1 MCRSVS
7 RPRTTPSRPRPRR
20 LDPLRPAVRR
30 TEHVPVDDLDGAWVE
45 LASLASD
52 DKMDLNIG
60 DWVEFADTAYLS
72 RGEPL
77 PLLRIEEVDLRAAA
91 CGSRASRTRPW
102 GVAPHR
108 IRSCAAGTGV
118 RPCATRPEPAVRS
131 RARRSSA
138 TARSASRKAAGCPWR
153 TACSSM
159 SSPAG
164 PMGRAT
170 SGPSAAH
177 TVTGGV
183 ERPTDAARRPLVQA
197 PCGRHTHYA
206 PLARVLGEG
215 SEADLRLA
223 FAPLSSPVPAP
234 DAEALAADETYE
246 AEAAAAE
253 NETAGDPGSRRAA
266 QDEGQP
272 EN

>member
-1 MCRSVS
+1 M
-7 RPRTTPSRPRPRR
+7 
-20 LDPLRPAVRR
+20 
-30 TEHVPVDDLDGAWVE
+30 
-45 LASLASD
+45 ASD

-77 PLLRIEEVDLRAAA
+77 PLLRIEEVDLPGRRVRLSGEPDPSVGRRPASHPFLRRWDRRSAVRHA
-91 CGSRASRTRPW
+91 SGTSRTKQGAAKLRNGAIRVEEGGRLPLED
-102 GVAPHR
+102 GVFVYVEPGRTYGAGDFWAV
-108 IRSCAAGTGV
+108 AA
-118 RPCATRPEPAVRS
+118 R
-131 RARRSSA
+131 
-138 TARSASRKAAGCPWR
+138 
-153 TACSSM
+153 
-159 SSPAG
+159 
-164 PMGRAT
+164 
-170 SGPSAAH
+170 

-197 PCGRHTHYA
+197 PYGRHTHYA
-206 PLARVLGEG
+206 PPARVLGEG
-215 SEADLRLA
+215 SVADLRLA
-223 FAPLSSPVPAP
+223 FAPLSSPVPAA

-253 NETAGDPGSRRAA
+253 KEATGDPGSRRAA